1 MELTTKFKKAVA
13 MGKSYMQNTTDKAM
27 GNQQLKSLTDKSVG
41 WYTSVVTSARNMVDT
56 INKELNTP
64 VYETESETTT
74 AKELPVM
81 PAMPKTK
88 DLTSTKHNEVTN
100 VHKAVENS
108 VVRISERQ
116 RKIVKYIDK
125 VEKQRSQISSA
136 ASILSGKYKEVNV
149 TAQLLAK
156 KFKVHPRTVQRD
168 LSLLLEMNIIRRIG
182 PDKGGYWEINY

>member
-13 MGKSYMQNTTDKAM
+13 MGKSYVQNTTDKAM

-64 VYETESETTT
+64 IYETATETTA
-74 AKELPVM
+74 AKEASVM
-81 PAMPKTK
+81 PAMPKTRK
-88 DLTSTKHNEVTN
+88 LTAMKHDEAA
-100 VHKAVENS
+100 KAKTTENS

-125 VEKQRSQISSA
+125 VEKQRSQISTA

-149 TAQLLAK
+149 TAQLLAR

-168 LSLLLEMNIIRRIG
+168 LSILLEMNIIRRIG